1 MATLS
6 DATLK
11 GSATIQFIKS
21 NTGSGVNNPPQ
32 SIKFEYN
39 VRSRIENQVL
49 EIATNASVVVTI
61 SNEKMTRTNL
71 LRIASLTA
79 GKKFN
84 IKFNGELTGVDYEP
98 ADSTDFAFY
107 LGSCNVTSF
116 EITNPSAN
124 ATSIA
129 IEYSIAQYQAP

>member
-1 MATLS
+1 MGALS

-39 VRSRIENQVL
+39 VRSRIDNQVI
-49 EIATNASVVVTI
+49 EIASGASVVITI
-61 SNEKMTRTNL
+61 ANEQMTRTNM

-84 IKFNGELTGVDYEP
+84 LKFNAELTGVDYEP
-98 ADSTDFAFY
+98 ADATDYAFY
-107 LGSCNVTSF
+107 LGSCNITSF

-124 ATSIA
+124 ASTIA
-129 IEYSIAQYQAP
+129 VEYSLAQYQTP